1 MSERLA
7 RLNSLV
13 KWEIKVRFLSTLL
26 KINNMTIINKI
37 TGRDVS
43 SEYLALMENLIT
55 NKEFEII
62 TLTPGKT
69 GKLELF
75 N

>member
-1 MSERLA
+1 M
-7 RLNSLV
+7 
-13 KWEIKVRFLSTLL
+13 I
-26 KINNMTIINKI
+26 IINKI
-37 TGRDVS
+37 TGRDVTK
-43 SEYLALMENLIT
+43 EYCALMEKIIT
-55 NKEFEII
+55 NEEYETI

>member
-1 MSERLA
+1 M
-7 RLNSLV
+7 
-13 KWEIKVRFLSTLL
+13 I
-26 KINNMTIINKI
+26 IINKL
-37 TGRDVS
+37 TGRDVTK
-43 SEYLALMENLIT
+43 EYLGLMQNLIT
-55 NKEFEII
+55 NDEFEII

>member
-1 MSERLA
+1 M
-7 RLNSLV
+7 
-13 KWEIKVRFLSTLL
+13 I
-26 KINNMTIINKI
+26 IINKI
-37 TGRDVS
+37 TGRDVTH
-43 SEYLALMENLIT
+43 EYLSLMENLIT
-55 NKEFEII
+55 DEEFEII

>member
-1 MSERLA
+1 M
-7 RLNSLV
+7 
-13 KWEIKVRFLSTLL
+13 I
-26 KINNMTIINKI
+26 IINKL
-37 TGRDVS
+37 TGRDVTKG
-43 SEYLALMENLIT
+43 YLGLMEKLIT
-55 NKEFEII
+55 NDEFETI

>member
-1 MSERLA
+1 M
-7 RLNSLV
+7 
-13 KWEIKVRFLSTLL
+13 I
-26 KINNMTIINKI
+26 IINKL
-37 TGRDVS
+37 TGRDVTK
-43 SEYLALMENLIT
+43 EYLGLMQNLIT
-55 NKEFEII
+55 TDEFETI

>member
-1 MSERLA
+1 
-7 RLNSLV
+7 
-13 KWEIKVRFLSTLL
+13 
-26 KINNMTIINKI
+26 MTIINKI

-55 NKEFEII
+55 NEEFEII

>member
-1 MSERLA
+1 M
-7 RLNSLV
+7 
-13 KWEIKVRFLSTLL
+13 I
-26 KINNMTIINKI
+26 IINKL
-37 TGRDVS
+37 TGRDVTK
-43 SEYLALMENLIT
+43 EYLSLMENLIT
-55 NKEFEII
+55 NDEFETI

>member
-1 MSERLA
+1 M
-7 RLNSLV
+7 
-13 KWEIKVRFLSTLL
+13 I
-26 KINNMTIINKI
+26 IINKI

-43 SEYLALMENLIT
+43 SEYLGLMEGIIT
-55 NKEFEII
+55 NEEFETI

-69 GKLELF
+69 EKLELF

>member
-1 MSERLA
+1 M
-7 RLNSLV
+7 
-13 KWEIKVRFLSTLL
+13 I
-26 KINNMTIINKI
+26 IINKL
-37 TGRDVS
+37 TGRDVTK
-43 SEYLALMENLIT
+43 EYLALMENLIT
-55 NKEFEII
+55 NDELETI

>member
-1 MSERLA
+1 M
-7 RLNSLV
+7 
-13 KWEIKVRFLSTLL
+13 I
-26 KINNMTIINKI
+26 IINKL
-37 TGRDVS
+37 TGRDVTK
-43 SEYLALMENLIT
+43 EYLGLMEKLIT
-55 NKEFEII
+55 NDEFETI

>member
-1 MSERLA
+1 
-7 RLNSLV
+7 
-13 KWEIKVRFLSTLL
+13 
-26 KINNMTIINKI
+26 
-37 TGRDVS
+37 
-43 SEYLALMENLIT
+43 MENLIT
-55 NKEFEII
+55 NEEFETI

>member
-1 MSERLA
+1 M
-7 RLNSLV
+7 
-13 KWEIKVRFLSTLL
+13 
-26 KINNMTIINKI
+26 IITNKL
-37 TGRDVS
+37 TGRDVTK
-43 SEYLALMENLIT
+43 EYLGLMEKLIT
-55 NKEFEII
+55 NDEFETI

>member
-1 MSERLA
+1 M
-7 RLNSLV
+7 
-13 KWEIKVRFLSTLL
+13 I
-26 KINNMTIINKI
+26 IINKI
-37 TGRDVS
+37 TGRDVTK
-43 SEYLALMENLIT
+43 EYSALMEKIIT
-55 NKEFEII
+55 NEEFETI